1 MKPPYEGHFK
11 KTAPAWCYAP
21 FEPEGILRSVY
32 GLQILLVVFFLVR
45 RDPKHAIID
54 SIF

>member
-1 MKPPYEGHFK
+1 VKPPYEGPFK

-32 GLQILLVVFFLVR
+32 GLQIFLVVLLSFL
-45 RDPKHAIID
+45 
-54 SIF
+54 S

>member
-1 MKPPYEGHFK
+1 VKPPYEGPFK

-32 GLQILLVVFFLVR
+32 GLQILLVACFWVAGIPNMVL
-45 RDPKHAIID
+45 
-54 SIF
+54 